1 MEGCIF
7 PVKSLILKILS
18 KNYPELSYPDLA
30 AELFVPF
37 FGSDY
42 KKEDILSLVKKS
54 YLAFPKPPL
63 KLMHLE
69 QHSVLELFHGP
80 TFSFKDYAMQFLGN
94 LFEIRIKQ
102 KKQTTKYTRS
112 YFWRHGKRCYS

>member
-1 MEGCIF
+1 MEYF
-7 PVKSLILKILS
+7 STRNSSLKKSFSDIVIEGLAPDGGLYLPCQIPDFKNSLKKLS
-18 KNYPELSYPDLA
+18 ELSYPDLA

-80 TFSFKDYAMQFLGN
+80 TLTLKTMLCS
-94 LFEIRIKQ
+94 
-102 KKQTTKYTRS
+102 S
-112 YFWRHGKRCYS
+112 

>member
-30 AELFVPF
+30 VELFIPF
-37 FGSDY
+37 FGSEY
-42 KKEDILSLVKKS
+42 TREEINSLAQKS
-54 YLAFPKPPL
+54 YLTFPKPPL

-80 TFSFKDYAMQFLGN
+80 TFSFKD
-94 LFEIRIKQ
+94 
-102 KKQTTKYTRS
+102 
-112 YFWRHGKRCYS
+112 